1 MTASL
6 PPFLLHR
13 GDGPLVVSVPHAGVF
28 VPDAVRADL
37 TAAARPLPDTD
48 WHVDALVAF
57 VRDLGATLL
66 VATHSRFVVDLNRPP
81 DDAPLYPGQA
91 STGLVPETLFDGTP
105 AWTRPQD
112 TAARLDA
119 IWRPYHSALRGAL
132 DAARDRHGHAVL
144 WDAHSI
150 RGRVPRLFPGR
161 LPDLN
166 LGTNGGTSCAPGLRA
181 AAAGVLAD
189 SPFSHV
195 VDGRFRGGFITRHY
209 GAPADGIHAVQLEMS
224 QHCYLDEAAPAPP
237 PLDRARTATLD
248 RTLLAFAEALLG
260 WRP

>member
-1 MTASL
+1 MTASP
-6 PPFLLHR
+6 PPFLLRR
-13 GDGPLVVSVPHAGVF
+13 GSSPLVVSVPHAGVF
-28 VPDAVRADL
+28 VPPELAADL
-37 TAAARPLPDTD
+37 SDAARAVPDTD

-57 VRDLGATLL
+57 VLELDATLL

-91 STGLVPETLFDGTP
+91 GTGLVPETLFDGTP

-112 TAARLDA
+112 PAPRVDA
-119 IWRPYHSALRGAL
+119 VWRPYHAALEHAL
-132 DAARDRHGHAVL
+132 EVARVRHGHAVL

-150 RGRVPRLFPGR
+150 RGRVPRLFEGT

-166 LGTNGGTSCAPGLRA
+166 LGTNSGASCAPGLRA
-181 AAAGVLAD
+181 AAAGALEA

-209 GAPADGIHAVQLEMS
+209 GRPDAGVHAVQLEMA
-224 QHCYLDEAAPAPP
+224 QHCYLDESAPPPP
-237 PLDRARTATLD
+237 PLDRVRTAALD
-248 RTLLAFAEALLG
+248 RTLRAFAEALLA